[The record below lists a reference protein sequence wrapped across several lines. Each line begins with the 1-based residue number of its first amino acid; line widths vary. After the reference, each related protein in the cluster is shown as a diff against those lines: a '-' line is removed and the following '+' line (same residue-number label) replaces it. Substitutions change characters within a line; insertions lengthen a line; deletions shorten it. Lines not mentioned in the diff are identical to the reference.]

1 MWRWL
6 IAFAIAVKVLY
17 TLGLAV
23 WSPTAPPGAA
33 PPSGSVVVC
42 ESSTGPGACVE
53 VEAPA
58 APAPQAAR
66 G

>member
-6 IAFAIAVKVLY
+6 IGFAIILKVLY

-23 WSPTAPPGAA
+23 WSPAA
-33 PPSGSVVVC
+33 PHAALPSRSTVVC
-42 ESSTGPGACVE
+42 DSSTGPVACFE

-58 APAPQAAR
+58 VPSTQAAS

>member
-1 MWRWL
+1 MLRWL

-23 WSPTAPPGAA
+23 WSPAAPPHAA
-33 PPSGSVVVC
+33 PPSGSIVVC
-42 ESSTGPGACVE
+42 ESSAGPGACVE

-58 APAPQAAR
+58 APTRQTAR